1 MNEDQGSGATDV
13 DRWLDEIETQESAG
27 GGQGFSALER
37 LQLDEDLNV
46 FLLQLVRYHGAE
58 VALFLY
64 PDAAG
69 NRIVLEVDQKE
80 LFAAL
85 PRREDRLQGLRLQA
99 LPAFVREAGPDRSEY
114 IAALLHR
121 AALVQ
126 VLQAD
131 STASAIFSEV
141 AASKV
146 LFLDTNFVFRLLGL
160 QGDQLKAS
168 AKELLDLGRQLGHV
182 F

>member
-1 MNEDQGSGATDV
+1 
-13 DRWLDEIETQESAG
+13 
-27 GGQGFSALER
+27 
-37 LQLDEDLNV
+37 
-46 FLLQLVRYHGAE
+46 
-58 VALFLY
+58 
-64 PDAAG
+64 
-69 NRIVLEVDQKE
+69 KE